1 MSKYK
6 VFLSLVI
13 ILLCV
18 IYSRPFLKA
27 QSLVELLEGDIHE
40 VESINVLDHQNG
52 HRNHMDESNNSTD
65 FIKLQEIVSEANVKR
80 VWNPFAKSDYSV
92 TFSNHQMGFWLSIS
106 RKGTIYIQDDVEKG
120 YKFADEQL
128 FEDLLKVLDKK

>member
-6 VFLSLVI
+6 IFLSLVI
-13 ILLCV
+13 IILLM
-18 IYSRPFLKA
+18 IYSRPYFKA
-27 QSLVELLEGDIHE
+27 QPLVELLEGDIHE
-40 VESINVLDHQNG
+40 VDSVNVLDYQNG
-52 HRNHMDESNNSTD
+52 YRNQMDESNSSTD

-80 VWNPFAKSDYSV
+80 VWNPFAQSDYSV

-120 YKFADEQL
+120 YQFVDEQL
-128 FEDLLKVLDKK
+128 FEDLLKVLEKK